1 MHKLSWV
8 TVYIQNPREPRQV
21 IMTKLVKVGG
31 DIKIHSVSIQSKNI
45 KNPEKNF
52 KVFFF
57 STAKRKSIKYRN

>member
-8 TVYIQNPREPRQV
+8 TVYIQNLREPRQG
-21 IMTKLVKVGG
+21 IMTKLVKAGG

-52 KVFFF
+52 KVFFLVQQ
-57 STAKRKSIKYRN
+57 KENP